1 MQQQCFDEAFNELH
15 TVLDY
20 VRWSA
25 SQFEA
30 ADIYFGHG
38 TDNAWDEA
46 VSLLCFVLHLPFDG
60 VGACMNARLTST
72 EKRTFL
78 ALVARRINE
87 RIPAAYL
94 TQNAW
99 FCGLQFYVDE
109 RVLVPRSPIAELI
122 QRQFSDVID
131 PSAVH
136 HILDMCTG
144 SACIAVACAEAFPD
158 SMVDAVD
165 ISVDALAVAEV
176 NIEAHGLHERVMPI
190 QSDVFTNLHGV
201 KYDIIVSNPPYVD
214 AEDLSMMPDEY
225 HHEPEIGLG
234 SGEDGLDIT
243 RCILAEAS
251 EHLSEHGVLIVEVG
265 NSMIQLQTKYPQVP
279 FHWFEFEQGGDGVF
293 ALTKAQ
299 LIKYQDSFI
308 DQPII

>member
-1 MQQQCFDEAFNELH
+1 MQQQCFDVAFNELFS
-15 TVLDY
+15 VLDF

-30 ADIYFGHG
+30 AEVYFGHG

-46 VSLLCFVLHLPFDG
+46 INLTCFVLHLPFDG
-60 VGACMNARLTST
+60 INACMNARLTST
-72 EKRTFL
+72 EKQTL
-78 ALVARRINE
+78 LTLVSRRIEE

-94 TQNAW
+94 TQSAW

-122 QRQFSDVID
+122 HRQFVDVID
-131 PSAVH
+131 PTSVH
-136 HILDMCTG
+136 HMLDLCTG
-144 SACIAVACAEAFPD
+144 SACIAVACAESFPEA
-158 SMVDAVD
+158 MIDAAD
-165 ISVDALAVAEV
+165 ISIDALAVAEV
-176 NIEAHGLHERVMPI
+176 NIEAHQLHERVMPI
-190 QSDVFTNLHGV
+190 QSDVFSNLQDV
-201 KYDIIVSNPPYVD
+201 KYDVIVSNPPYVD
-214 AEDLSMMPDEY
+214 AEDLALMPDEY

-234 SGEDGLDIT
+234 SGDDGLDIT

-251 EHLSEHGVLIVEVG
+251 EHLSDHGVLIVEVG
-265 NSMIQLQTKYPQVP
+265 NSMVQLQAKYPQVP
-279 FHWFEFEQGGDGVF
+279 FHWFEFELGGDGVF

-308 DQPII
+308 DH